1 MVIFIKL
8 GPKHASKNEIE
19 LAVFEVLGEFLSA
32 VWVLGLL
39 CKECGSEL
47 LLGFFLVHSV
57 SYGIH
62 KQAYIK

>member
-1 MVIFIKL
+1 MVVFIKL
-8 GPKHASKNEIE
+8 GQKHASKGEVE
-19 LAVFEVLGEFLSA
+19 LAVFEVLREFLSA

-39 CKECGSEL
+39 CKERGSEL

>member
-1 MVIFIKL
+1 VFIKL
-8 GPKHASKNEIE
+8 GPKYASKDEID
-19 LAVFEVLGEFLSA
+19 LAVFKVLGEFLSA

-39 CKECGSEL
+39 CKERGSEL

-62 KQAYIK
+62 KQAYNK